1 MTCEA
6 LLTELCE
13 RGMRLTRMDDTFR
26 VTPAARLT
34 PELLA
39 ELKGYKTEI
48 LALHPGGAQ
57 TRQDLLEQFRATALG
72 LALLA

>member
-13 RGMRLTRMDDTFR
+13 RGMRLTRTDDTFR

-39 ELKGYKTEI
+39 ELKGYKPSSWRCT
-48 LALHPGGAQ
+48 LAARRPAR
-57 TRQDLLEQFRATALG
+57 TSWSSSAPRP
-72 LALLA
+72 

>member
-1 MTCEA
+1 
-6 LLTELCE
+6 
-13 RGMRLTRMDDTFR
+13 